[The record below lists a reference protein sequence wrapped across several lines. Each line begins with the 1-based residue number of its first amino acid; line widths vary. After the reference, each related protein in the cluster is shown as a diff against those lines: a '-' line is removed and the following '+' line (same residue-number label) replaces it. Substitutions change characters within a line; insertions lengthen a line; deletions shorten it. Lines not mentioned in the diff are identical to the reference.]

1 MNFVA
6 NTVCFTGWH
15 LFNLKRTH
23 KHFGMDF
30 AQIFRAFLDIFKLR
44 YILTK
49 KLRHI
54 FPVTIY
60 SPLLSFYE
68 K

>member
-30 AQIFRAFLDIFKLR
+30 AQIFRAFLTFLNSVISLQK
-44 YILTK
+44 IKT
-49 KLRHI
+49 HI
-54 FPVTIY
+54 SGHDLF
-60 SPLLSFYE
+60 SFVE
-68 K
+68 FL